1 MLKKAFLLTVIL
13 WTSTLLHPATDG
25 RISLKDIF
33 WSKKRCI
40 PVPIVFHP
48 KYDITLLGIERFS
61 PFDTKK
67 YGKIAAH
74 LQKAFDNSLAFQR
87 PNKITDEQLLM
98 VHTADYLKSLKSSTT
113 IACGVGMLGLSLV
126 PNFILQRALLNPMR
140 YATGGTVLG
149 AQLALQYGW
158 AINLSGG
165 YHHAKA
171 TKGDGFC
178 FFADI
183 SLAIKIMR
191 LAHPSLKVLVVDLD
205 AHQGNGVESLAYG
218 DSQTFIFDIYN
229 ADGYPSGDCAS
240 RINFPYP
247 LHCGARDEEYL
258 TILKTELPKVIA
270 HVQPDLII
278 YNAGTDIYERDELGG
293 LHVSREG
300 IIERDHFVFEQAFIS
315 HIPILM
321 VLSGGYSKESAE
333 IIGASLEH
341 ILDPLVSHWPMGPA

>member
-1 MLKKAFLLTVIL
+1 MLKKAFLLTIAF
-13 WTSTLLHPATDG
+13 WMSTLLYPVTG
-25 RISLKDIF
+25 LKKGIF
-33 WSKKRCI
+33 GLPKKHYI
-40 PVPIVFHP
+40 PVPIVFHS
-48 KYDITLLGIERFS
+48 KYDIGLLGIERFS

-74 LQKAFDNSLAFQR
+74 LQKAFENSLAFQT

-98 VHTADYLKSLKSSTT
+98 VHTADYLKSLENSTT
-113 IACGVGMLGLSLV
+113 IACGVGMLGLSMV

-149 AQLALQYGW
+149 AQLAMKYGW

-171 TKGDGFC
+171 DKGDGFC

-183 SLAIKIMR
+183 PLAIKILR
-191 LAHPSLKVLVVDLD
+191 LEHPSLKVLVVDLD

-229 ADGYPSGDCAS
+229 ADGYPGGDCAD
-240 RINFPYP
+240 RIDFRYP
-247 LHCGARDEEYL
+247 LHSGASDATYL
-258 TILKTELPKVIA
+258 TILKTELPKAIA
-270 HVQPDLII
+270 LIQPDLII
-278 YNAGTDIYERDELGG
+278 YNAGTDIYESDQLGG
-293 LHVSREG
+293 LHVSRKG
-300 IIERDHFVFEQAFIS
+300 IIERDHVVFEQAFIN

-333 IIGASLEH
+333 IIGASLEQ
-341 ILDPLVSHWPMGPA
+341 ILRPLVNHWPMERP